1 MLYLGAKAQSKNS
14 CGTKQ
19 ISLEILAGIGVLIK
33 RFNWLHACLSSPGT
47 NVKYCRNR
55 NAMATYGRYIKK
67 LLQISCAN
75 GKNIK
80 NMQFIFEANFND
92 IPYYEVTI

>member
-19 ISLEILAGIGVLIK
+19 ISLEMLAGIGVLIK
-33 RFNWLHACLSSPGT
+33 DLGRYWGAYQRFNWLHACLSSPGT

-55 NAMATYGRYIKK
+55 NAMAPYGHKK
-67 LLQISCAN
+67 LLHM
-75 GKNIK
+75 KNLK
-80 NMQFIFEANFND
+80 YMQFIFEANFND
-92 IPYYEVTI
+92 IL